1 MPIAGIDHVHA
12 AANDLDASIAFYTQ
26 VLGFRFLRR
35 VAFGP
40 DDARRELA
48 YVGLGDMLLE
58 LVPPVEPPASGTAE
72 RPFALQVEDM
82 PATIADLKAKG
93 VAVDVEPRPGFSFG
107 GLTAVIRDPSGL
119 AIELREWAGDDA
131 HNPDWQPQ
139 RADVV
144 RTG

>member
-1 MPIAGIDHVHA
+1 
-12 AANDLDASIAFYTQ
+12 
-26 VLGFRFLRR
+26 
-35 VAFGP
+35 
-40 DDARRELA
+40 
-48 YVGLGDMLLE
+48 
-58 LVPPVEPPASGTAE
+58 
-72 RPFALQVEDM
+72 M

-131 HNPDWQPQ
+131 HNPDWQPK

-144 RTG
+144 RAG

>member
-12 AANDLDASIAFYTQ
+12 VANDLDASIAFYTQ

-58 LVPPVEPPASGTAE
+58 LVPPVDRQPAAWRSSYASG
-72 RPFALQVEDM
+72 
-82 PATIADLKAKG
+82 PATTRTIQAG
-93 VAVDVEPRPGFSFG
+93 SRSGPTWCE
-107 GLTAVIRDPSGL
+107 RDSEGHL
-119 AIELREWAGDDA
+119 SEEDGYGRLS
-131 HNPDWQPQ
+131 
-139 RADVV
+139 
-144 RTG
+144 